1 MDHSYTSNEFLFS
14 FKGRINRAKYW
25 YAAFASGI
33 SCLFFLFVLALV
45 LGGMFGVASKSVHV
59 SIDIFDIFN
68 NPPSFPLRASFSNPP
83 ASAAFSL
90 LFNVAGTPIMV
101 VGIWFFTATT
111 IKRLHD
117 RNKSGW
123 WMVPFYIAPG
133 LYGHFKD
140 RLPDTDAVGVL
151 GGVAFVLC
159 LWGFVEL
166 LCLRGTR
173 GPNRFGPDPLA
184 PIDTRPSWAQQT
196 ELEFVAH
203 AAGPSPVSHVKRG
216 HD

>member
-59 SIDIFDIFN
+59 SIDIFEIFN

-111 IKRLHD
+111 VKRLHD

-123 WMVPFYIAPG
+123 WMVILHCSR
-133 LYGHFKD
+133 LYSHFMIGFPYLCGRHARGRRIRSLPR
-140 RLPDTDAVGVL
+140 RLGRVLFGEGRVG
-151 GGVAFVLC
+151 
-159 LWGFVEL
+159 
-166 LCLRGTR
+166 
-173 GPNRFGPDPLA
+173 
-184 PIDTRPSWAQQT
+184 
-196 ELEFVAH
+196 
-203 AAGPSPVSHVKRG
+203 PV
-216 HD
+216 DLT

>member
-1 MDHSYTSNEFLFS
+1 MNNSYTSNEFLFS

-33 SCLFFLFVLALV
+33 SCLFFLLVLALV
-45 LGGMFGVASKSVHV
+45 FMFGVASKSVHV
-59 SIDIFDIFN
+59 SIDIFAVFN
-68 NPPSFPLRASFSNPP
+68 NPPSFPLRASYSNPP

-111 IKRLHD
+111 VKRLHD

-123 WMVPFYIAPG
+123 WMIPFYIASG
-133 LYGHFKD
+133 LYSHLKD
-140 RLPDTDAVGVL
+140 RLPDTYAVGVL
-151 GGVAFVLC
+151 GVVAFVLC
-159 LWGFVEL
+159 LWGLVEL

-184 PIDTRPSWAQQT
+184 PSDTRPPWEQQS
-196 ELEFVAH
+196 ELEFVPH
-203 AAGPSPVSHVKRG
+203 RAGPSA
-216 HD
+216 

>member
-1 MDHSYTSNEFLFS
+1 MNNSYTSNECLFS

-33 SCLFFLFVLALV
+33 SCLFFLLVLALV
-45 LGGMFGVASKSVHV
+45 FGGMFGVASKSVHV
-59 SIDIFDIFN
+59 SIDIFAVFD

-111 IKRLHD
+111 VKRLHD
-117 RNKSGW
+117 RNK
-123 WMVPFYIAPG
+123 WMVPFYIVPG
-133 LYGHFKD
+133 LYSHLKD
-140 RLPDTDAVGVL
+140 RLPDTYAVGVL
-151 GGVAFVLC
+151 GVVAIVLC
-159 LWGFVEL
+159 LWSFVEL

-173 GPNRFGPDPLA
+173 GPNRFGPDPRA
-184 PIDTRPSWAQQT
+184 PIDTRPGWAQQT

-203 AAGPSPVSHVKRG
+203 AAGPSAAAHVKRG
-216 HD
+216 T